1 MNNKTM
7 GRTLVTPQQQNIS
20 IVVPE
25 NYVGRQIEVLVY
37 AVDELVEEEKKAT
50 PKNAAKFKGV
60 FSKEEGEKFNDYIK
74 QARNEWNR
82 DL

>member
-1 MNNKTM
+1 M

-60 FSKEEGEKFNDYIK
+60 FLKKKVKNLMSTS
-74 QARNEWNR
+74 NR
-82 DL
+82 PETNGTEIYD